1 MHADMIEVTIGRSLR
16 LASAHLVA
24 LRRRHWPHRHG

>member
-1 MHADMIEVTIGRSLR
+1 MQPDMIEVTIGGSLR
-16 LASAHLVA
+16 LASAHPAA